1 MIWILN
7 DIIYRSITCPARQAG
22 SVAGCSSCAS
32 ARGWHPQ
39 MKVLGRK
46 EMQISEFQLAQTV
59 RNMVLL
65 TKLGCNQEK
74 WRRMLRRRSI
84 GSEANWSLS
93 AKNMGMP
100 RWFLPLN
107 QACGL
112 TFLWTFQGLPEIYIF
127 LEFRWQITPRI
138 HESQNSFH
146 EKSSTPTFFFLN
158 QQSSH
163 CNLRLKMT
171 RSLNFPGSVCMKSLG
186 SLVSISEV
194 LLQSQWSGA
203 QHHFDSGM
211 VVKWSRN

>member
-100 RWFLPLN
+100 R
-107 QACGL
+107 
-112 TFLWTFQGLPEIYIF
+112 
-127 LEFRWQITPRI
+127 
-138 HESQNSFH
+138 
-146 EKSSTPTFFFLN
+146 
-158 QQSSH
+158 
-163 CNLRLKMT
+163 
-171 RSLNFPGSVCMKSLG
+171 
-186 SLVSISEV
+186 
-194 LLQSQWSGA
+194 
-203 QHHFDSGM
+203 
-211 VVKWSRN
+211 